1 VAERRNAY
9 LLILGHREGLA
20 WVLRNQ
26 KMAFSAARASDG
38 KRLAV
43 GDRLYL
49 YTSRGCFH
57 NPTRDRGRVIGE
69 ATVASELRALPETL
83 LIGER
88 EFAYTCDLELESL
101 APFRQGVVIANL
113 VSDLKTF
120 PDASTWSFKLRRP
133 LLLLEAGGC
142 HADRAQAGPAR
153 RPAAR
158 DNRRLPRV
166 DRAARHSL
174 TR

>member
-1 VAERRNAY
+1 VADRRNAY

-43 GDRLYL
+43 GDRLFL

-69 ATVASELRALPETL
+69 ATVASELRALPEPL

-133 LLLLEAGGC
+133 LLPLEPADATLIGRKLARLVGPPDETIDDYLEWIALLAG
-142 HADRAQAGPAR
+142 R
-153 RPAAR
+153 
-158 DNRRLPRV
+158 
-166 DRAARHSL
+166 
-174 TR
+174 